1 NWDRTHGACSILV
14 SDPTRSV
21 LDPCQSADY
30 LRPTCP
36 TVPGPASWEAHS
48 RSPLTFQ
55 RDEGPSSEVGEFL
68 DDSWR
73 SCVGSHGIFAEIGR
87 SEGGLAMLP
96 KLIATALIVL
106 TTALGA
112 NAQETFRVTLL
123 GTGNPQLRPDRF
135 GPGTLVEAGDQ
146 KLLFDA
152 GRGVPIRLAQIRVP
166 PARLDALFIT
176 HYHSDH
182 VNGIPDL
189 WLTAWLP
196 AGGARTKPFHV
207 IGPTGAK
214 DLMANLERAYAADV
228 RIRIA
233 DQKLPAEGAAA
244 TAEEFSTDGVVYERN
259 GVRVTAF
266 EVDHGAEIKPA
277 YGYRIDYRG
286 RSVLISGDTRFSENL
301 IRHGRGVDLMIHA
314 IAGLKAE
321 LLQNIVMRRILD
333 HHTPPAEAATV
344 FNRTQPKLA

>member
-1 NWDRTHGACSILV
+1 LCAGAVEHVHTESLDATKAVYGTLVRLSLTYSGASNLPPTMIVKLPSPNPAAAEIMRASGGYRTEVRFYQQVGAAIGVRVPACYGAFFDDTTSNFLLLLEDL
-14 SDPTRSV
+14 SQHR
-21 LDPCQSADY
+21 SAD
-30 LRPTCP
+30 RAG
-36 TVPGPASWEAHS
+36 VPEG
-48 RSPLTFQ
+48 R
-55 RDEGPSSEVGEFL
+55 GPSSGVGESL
-68 DDSWR
+68 DDPWR
-73 SCVGSHGIFAEIGR
+73 SCVRPHARFAEIGR
-87 SEGGLAMLP
+87 LEGGLAMLTR
-96 KLIATALIVL
+96 LMATALIVL

-196 AGGARTKPFHV
+196 GGGGRTKPFRV

-214 DLMANLERAYAADV
+214 ELMANLERAYAADV

-233 DQKLPAEGAAA
+233 DQKLPA
-244 TAEEFSTDGVVYERN
+244 
-259 GVRVTAF
+259 
-266 EVDHGAEIKPA
+266 
-277 YGYRIDYRG
+277 
-286 RSVLISGDTRFSENL
+286 L
-301 IRHGRGVDLMIHA
+301 
-314 IAGLKAE
+314 
-321 LLQNIVMRRILD
+321 
-333 HHTPPAEAATV
+333 
-344 FNRTQPKLA
+344 

>member
-1 NWDRTHGACSILV
+1 M
-14 SDPTRSV
+14 
-21 LDPCQSADY
+21 
-30 LRPTCP
+30 
-36 TVPGPASWEAHS
+36 
-48 RSPLTFQ
+48 LT
-55 RDEGPSSEVGEFL
+55 
-68 DDSWR
+68 
-73 SCVGSHGIFAEIGR
+73 
-87 SEGGLAMLP
+87 

-112 NAQETFRVTLL
+112 NAQETLRVTLL

-152 GRGVPIRLAQIRVP
+152 GRGVPIRLAQTRVP

-196 AGGARTKPFHV
+196 GGGGRTRPFRV

-214 DLMANLERAYAADV
+214 ELMANLERAYAADV

-233 DQKLPAEGAAA
+233 DQKLPAEGVAV
-244 TAEEFSTDGVVYERN
+244 TVEEFSSDGVVYERN

-266 EVDHGAEIKPA
+266 EVDHGPEIKPA

-301 IRHGRGVDLMIHA
+301 IRNGKGVDLLVHA
-314 IAGLKAE
+314 IAASKPE
-321 LLQNIVMRRILD
+321 LLQNITIRRILD
-333 HHTPPAEAATV
+333 HHTMPAEAATV
-344 FNRTQPKLA
+344 FNRTQPKLAVYTHFTQQGTRTIPEPTVEEILAETRKTYSGPLQAGEDLMSFDLTEAGVKINPPPR